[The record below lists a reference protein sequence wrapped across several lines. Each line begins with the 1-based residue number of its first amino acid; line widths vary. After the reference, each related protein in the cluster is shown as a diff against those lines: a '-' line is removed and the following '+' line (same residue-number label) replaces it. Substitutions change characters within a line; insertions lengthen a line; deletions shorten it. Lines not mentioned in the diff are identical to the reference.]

1 MRRALDHL
9 LFLAFC
15 MLALSSNVSAQAS
28 DTPNREE
35 TADAP
40 DSAKS
45 AGGPLYII
53 QPNDVLEI
61 YVWKEPELTRKVL
74 VRPDGRI
81 SFPLVQDMQAAGMS
95 PADIKLEVEREL
107 KKYIEVPNVTVIV
120 DAIQS
125 YRVFVTGKVGKPGVI
140 AVEKPITVLQAL
152 ALAGGFLDFANP
164 AEMVVIRNTGSGNVL
179 FRFNYP
185 EVIKGKNFNQNMLL
199 RSGDV
204 IVVP

>member
-1 MRRALDHL
+1 M
-9 LFLAFC
+9 
-15 MLALSSNVSAQAS
+15 
-28 DTPNREE
+28 
-35 TADAP
+35 
-40 DSAKS
+40 
-45 AGGPLYII
+45 
-53 QPNDVLEI
+53 
-61 YVWKEPELTRKVL
+61 
-74 VRPDGRI
+74 
-81 SFPLVQDMQAAGMS
+81 
-95 PADIKLEVEREL
+95 
-107 KKYIEVPNVTVIV
+107 PNVTVIV